1 MFRIPS
7 FYVEEVTFEN
17 ACRTMKNLGNGD
29 MLEGMNKMHDAWE
42 EHCKSDVDDD
52 DEFFDHWVYEVN
64 AFNKVFSDMKP
75 LFV

>member
-1 MFRIPS
+1 
-7 FYVEEVTFEN
+7 
-17 ACRTMKNLGNGD
+17 MKNLGNGD

-42 EHCKSDVDDD
+42 EHCKSDADDD